1 MKKIGRLYLITD
13 TAIQKKYSHYQIA
26 QFAVKGGAEVIQLR
40 DKSLSTSELIKTAIK
55 IAALCRK
62 HKVTFLIND
71 RVDVAL
77 VSNADGVH
85 LGKEDISIKEARKLL
100 GRNKIIGGTA
110 HSLAEAKK
118 CEKDGADY
126 IGYGHIYPT
135 KTKYKPEK
143 PKGTEQL
150 KLIVSKTC
158 IPVIAIGG
166 ISPANIEDVMKAGAH
181 GAAVVGSVLK
191 SSDPLNTLSLLR
203 KKIYDR
209 KK

>member
-1 MKKIGRLYLITD
+1 MVGKLYLITD
-13 TAIQKKYSHYQIA
+13 TVIQKKYSHYRIA
-26 QFAVKGGAEVIQLR
+26 QFAIKGGADVIQLR
-40 DKSLSTSELIKTAIK
+40 DKSLSTSELIQTAIK
-55 IAALCRK
+55 IAALCKK
-62 HKVTFLIND
+62 HNVTFLVND

-77 VSNADGVH
+77 VSDADGVH
-85 LGKEDISIKEARKLL
+85 LGMKDISIREARKLL
-100 GRNKIIGGTA
+100 GKNKIIGGTA
-110 HSLAEAKK
+110 HSFGEAKK

-150 KLIVSKTC
+150 KLIVSK
-158 IPVIAIGG
+158 IRVPVIAIGG
-166 ISPANIEDVMKAGAH
+166 ISPANIEDVMATGVH

-191 SSDPLNTLSLLR
+191 SGKPISTLKSLR

>member
-26 QFAVKGGAEVIQLR
+26 QFAIKGGADVIQLR
-40 DKSLSTSELIKTAIK
+40 DKSLSTSELIQTAIK

-62 HKVTFLIND
+62 HDVTFLIND

-77 VSNADGVH
+77 VANADGVH
-85 LGKEDISIKEARKLL
+85 LGKEDIPIKEARKLL
-100 GRNKIIGGTA
+100 GKNKIIGGTA
-110 HSLAEAKK
+110 HSLAEALF
-118 CEKDGADY
+118 CESEGADY
-126 IGYGHIYPT
+126 IGFGHIYPT

-150 KLIVSKTC
+150 KLIVSKTD

-166 ISPANIEDVMKAGAH
+166 ISPLNIKDVMATGVH
-181 GAAVVGSVLK
+181 GAAVVGSVLN
-191 SSDPLNTLSLLR
+191 SSNPLSTLNLLR
-203 KKIYDR
+203 KNIYDR

>member
-1 MKKIGRLYLITD
+1 MKKIGKLYLITD
-13 TAIQKKYSHYQIA
+13 TVIQKKYSHYQIA
-26 QFAVKGGAEVIQLR
+26 QFAVKGGADVIQLR
-40 DKSLSTSELIKTAIK
+40 DKTLSTSELIQTAIK
-55 IAALCRK
+55 IAALCRM
-62 HKVTFLIND
+62 HNVTFLIND

-77 VSNADGVH
+77 VADADGVH
-85 LGKEDISIKEARKLL
+85 LGKEDIPIKEARKLL
-100 GRNKIIGGTA
+100 GKNKIVGGTA
-110 HSLAEAKK
+110 HTLTEAKK

-150 KLIVSKTC
+150 KLIVSKIG

-166 ISPANIEDVMKAGAH
+166 ISPENIEDVMATGVH

-191 SSDPLNTLSLLR
+191 SSKPISILKQLR